1 MEVSDVRRRL
11 QQELE
16 RGRVA
21 HAERRARNDAAAR
34 SYADFLS
41 RTATP
46 VFRMLITALKAEG
59 FGCSLFTPA
68 ASLRLASDRS
78 GDDYIE
84 LVLDSEGD
92 LPRPKL
98 HISRTRGRQTLESER
113 MIGEPGRAI
122 GELTDEDVLEALLAE
137 ISALVVR

>member
-59 FGCSLFTPA
+59 FGSRRATSLGRSFTSA
-68 ASLRLASDRS
+68 APGDARRSNRS
-78 GDDYIE
+78 G
-84 LVLDSEGD
+84 
-92 LPRPKL
+92 
-98 HISRTRGRQTLESER
+98 
-113 MIGEPGRAI
+113 
-122 GELTDEDVLEALLAE
+122 
-137 ISALVVR
+137 